1 MLVFFFDAK
10 SDIKKVKIKTK
21 KPLKIKTSL
30 NEKVIKKNKRNNL
43 KKYIRTRKTYSI
55 RVSFA
60 GIKKAVN

>member
-43 KKYIRTRKTYSI
+43 KNI
-55 RVSFA
+55 
-60 GIKKAVN
+60 